1 MSNQTLSGA
10 NAANYLTLFTWP
22 KAVQPGALNDNTNP
36 LAYVHE
42 LFQLAMKLEAGAD
55 ASRARPLGLRRP
67 DIGDMPMDERS
78 LKQTFPSLRF
88 AIDCLEDTV
97 RKSEFAPSST
107 IHETIASSV
116 FPASLPFH
124 FAWEQVKAVL
134 RHRKLFI
141 WDIVRKSDAD
151 YPNFTF
157 GNVTSTSL
165 RAAMTLSSGFAPE
178 LRALLTANPSKA
190 ADSTTWIA
198 TTAGDNTTPTIGDL
212 AVADRF
218 RRRLGLS
225 RKQLRQMLAVYQ
237 PGKATEKGI
246 VDRQPAVTRS
256 AHVSKSDAPVSSA
269 DFGAAFINDG
279 GEALYLRYEDD
290 DESNPLRIEGLT
302 NGHVDRILR
311 ILRLHHA
318 TKLSFSDI
326 DILVTTA
333 LRAEGQSKGL
343 HLTDTTLRALGL
355 FQHLREKYSVT
366 ASQFASFIG
375 DIPSSASGRERAFYD
390 TLFNPSG
397 IEPRSDSE
405 SVFTI
410 DGTTFDP
417 ASDGRPDA
425 IAVRQL
431 SQAFRADEATVRW
444 ALACVVEAQALS
456 APTRSLAVVSACYR
470 LIALPRAVG
479 LKPSEAPM
487 LVAALDRENPS
498 VLRQLAG
505 VPSLDAAVTT
515 STDALDVIAIVMNA
529 AEWATK
535 HKHRIDA
542 LCLPLFIPSPSQPTE
557 PWITATNDAIA
568 ALEPVKGERADDD
581 DIVAAAIQQG
591 LQLKDSALSLPL
603 LKWTNRTPES
613 FAATLRALALS
624 KEVVLTSEG
633 TKDVRAC
640 LGPDDLRIWS
650 DLERHAAIA
659 KLFGLSVAALS
670 AMVDH
675 PARFNLASAHG
686 NAIRSLDF
694 TTLYQV
700 SRYADWLATMPAG
713 SNEDDAIDYFR
724 QVHERRTL
732 GSKES
737 AAMLAGLTGW
747 QQSEIETIARRIDSK
762 NIPDTVEDLRDV
774 DFTMRLH
781 ELAIASELSVDALFD
796 INELKV
802 ATTYAA
808 FEKAA
813 AALLAACSGQDAL
826 AVEGSHGEAWRDALV
841 AWMLE
846 QESTDFDVD
855 ALSDQVLLDVMVG
868 REPTTSRVASTIASL
883 QTYIHR
889 MLAGLEPGHEGSAAI
904 TQDVRDTWNASQS
917 QYGRWRLLRQ
927 LRNYPEN
934 RLDPTSR
941 SRKTKAFADL
951 ESLLAQGK
959 FSGDDIGT
967 AILAY
972 MTAAEA
978 TSNVQPLTAYHDGV
992 DPLNDT
998 YHFIGKSNVS
1008 PPQYY
1013 WRTLDM
1019 SMRDADDASSM
1030 LGFTAWE
1037 EISVPLTGV
1046 IATTPLP
1053 PRDTS
1058 APAGVPTSTAKAMG
1072 EDLRSGI
1079 DTIRPV
1085 VVDGRRYVVWVE
1097 RDTTGVP
1104 MGKNQKTSPY
1114 FGLRVCY
1121 CYRQLD
1127 GLWGPPNVLISLDG
1141 LDSDGN
1147 FRGDTPKVDAE
1158 TFPVVDANESA
1169 TGNAWL
1175 KTRKF
1180 APGLIVMV
1188 NAKGDRKDDPWFTV
1202 LLVRANKWWHTGTQ
1216 TWNRDSDYFIAS
1228 RDMLL
1233 LEEKQLD
1240 RSTGTTATGDAWRKV
1255 ENALVADWTT
1265 LFMDPRVVQHQYI
1278 GKLMTIVE
1286 QDAQKAQYAI
1296 VDSAAAA
1303 RLAQRCKLD
1312 VAKLGTGMLKATMPE
1327 NRDFIELVAGFDG
1340 TWKYDGTN
1348 AAVGA
1353 THVPVS
1359 SGTSNQLTFVGVA
1372 KSPYEGK
1379 KYGVKATADLRNVI
1393 NDDDEVEIH
1402 LSLEA
1407 LDSTYADIE
1416 TIWVAEDLGEL
1427 GDGAVDRRLV
1437 FSTGTEPLEPTARQK
1452 RDLAKNV
1459 LSATFIWHGKSAR
1472 LTGSSRV
1479 SMIRNPLPTSQ
1490 CFTGMLLHSDQDA
1503 CEITVIVGTSD
1514 VSGYAESLNGDLS
1527 LRWIDNTIGDRCALL
1542 HIDCVTDANSAIS
1555 NKILLS
1561 DEKPYKVRF
1570 PLTALLSDP
1579 ERIELEIQG
1588 LEAMTAACL
1597 PRQRVTLKRQDQES
1611 STIRS
1616 GESLTSPLTQPTYG
1630 TARLVLRGGISEA
1643 GKITL
1648 SSEDLSVLTRLGLDA
1663 LPGFAK
1669 NNPTEFAKF
1678 RTRLVTDARPGDDIL
1693 FEKPTITRTKW
1704 SNYYITDHSKVDN
1717 SVSTVA
1723 GRRVK
1728 HEIGVFDTGGMTIP
1742 TDIDFRKVIE
1752 LKHHFPDTYM
1762 RFMASTMGKDDI
1774 VTQATV
1780 TLNGQ
1785 NLSRALIARFPVNQE
1800 VEEYVFHLDVHVDD
1814 STEPLGK
1821 LVRTY
1826 KLKARGGD
1834 AATADDMVPSTR
1846 LIQNAYQV
1854 HYLDMTEA
1862 NRVTRWYSRKLSVNA
1877 IRLNTLLGMRFAALA
1892 MQSTHRLIDWDTQN
1906 LTEPRM
1912 ETGDKPDRLDFRS
1925 ANGLYFWELFFH
1937 VPMLVAWKLRATR
1950 QYDQAFDWC
1959 TRHLFDPFDSAG
1971 DSTAF
1976 RPPFWQNRPL
1986 AELGPALAHGVTTLS
2001 GGVDELAYAEPERY
2015 RKAVFMFLV
2024 EFWRQQGDD
2033 FYRQLTRDDIN
2044 EASNCYRKA
2053 LRLIGALPEQL
2064 TVPSPALPLLANARD
2079 RDFLPPVNVA
2089 VTDLR
2094 DLLQGRLFN
2103 IRHGLTI
2110 DGKWMDLDLY
2120 ASADDAD
2127 SLGNWRTGMLS
2138 GTRRIPRIHVPAYRF
2153 KHVLPVAKE
2162 AVTQL
2167 IDMGRQVFHN
2177 YEEEYNAGLG
2187 VLQQANLIKLSDFT
2201 LKLQTEALASARA
2214 TRETLLASRVVTEQR
2229 RQYYQKLSD
2238 PGWLPQEVAA
2248 TIFACLA
2255 PGTKLMSIPF
2265 GMTGAGISMLPNIF
2279 GMAVGGHEGKALPTE
2294 FASQMNLAADIMTMA
2309 KDELRYNADIQYRA
2323 MDWQFNI
2330 DQATGDIEVIDRQ
2343 IEEQDILIRSASLA
2357 LEEVRARQALMR
2369 EEYTFMTTGFAI
2381 GPTYVWMIA
2390 HLSDIYAAAYDAVVS
2405 LCLAAQ
2411 DGWRYETG
2419 EFLTQFVK
2427 PGAWMD
2433 NWRGMLAG
2441 DALQRDLLEME
2452 AAYLRRH
2459 ERRMHIRKVVSLVE
2473 INKMDAA
2480 ALCDEIDKAQAVAF
2494 DLPSAL
2500 YDADFPGHYLRQIV
2514 NVSVTFK
2521 LASSHEMR
2529 SIAAV
2534 LTQTRN
2540 ALLTTP
2546 TIEGATYIYDNSHPE
2561 HNSVLLNLRQEQKV
2575 AVSTTK
2581 PIIDID
2587 GYSSLFSLV
2596 FGDDRYL
2603 PFEGTGAISRWTLSF
2618 PGDKATLLACLKSG
2632 ERWLLEDIL
2641 ITVDYTAADGGETFA
2656 QEIKTLRT
2664 ASIIE
2669 ATPAAPPPALGDGE
2683 ASTPAATG
2691 FSAPSVVVGSN
2702 GPCIAIPPHPS
2713 LPARTQVAATF
2724 KDGSGSTKKTA
2735 PQLWDGKGLSVP
2747 IAQSVLA
2754 ANAGKLLIAGYE
2766 VEAAGI
2772 SSASDSTSV
2781 AIPATDDPGGPVYPA
2796 PVIPEVRAN
2805 LALDRR
2811 DAPHGASVTVA
2822 PWAYIQKDQRIWLR
2836 CLGTKADGS
2845 HHDLDL
2851 RVPPA
2856 GVTDEEVSKGLNVTI
2871 PLSYLDELGDYGQM
2885 RIVLKASLDGSDTES
2900 RAATF
2905 PELTVD
2911 LPQCSTATVISDA
2924 WARREFAL
2932 EPSLE
2937 SNFGFVATSS
2947 DVGPIELAFEQ
2958 GSWVLNI
2965 PAVDGSGKE
2974 HRVILDAGRWPF
2986 SRDGGGAPARRIGS
3000 YRPSKDGDADKSA
3013 RFAARYLATQNT
3025 HLPPGKYTGKA
3036 MIHLIGWQKP
3046 TVRESLMVE
3055 VEVEVTQDTPLAE
3068 TTAAAPAAT
3077 PPTAPETAQPAA
3089 RDGYPP
3095 PRIEY
3100 DNGTVYTIIPA
3111 NPAFVPGDMVNIA
3124 WKDELKG
3131 GLFMA
3136 GNLLDLQPDGL
3147 KYKIWA
3153 ENWAAATRDCA
3164 DTYALVTYTVIH
3176 GELRTNS
3183 PALRVKLTASG
3194 QAGGV
3199 VPVAV

>member
-1 MSNQTLSGA
+1 MSDQTFFGA

-36 LAYVHE
+36 LAYAHE
-42 LFQLAMKLEAGAD
+42 LFQLAKKLEAGAD
-55 ASRARPLGLRRP
+55 ASRARPLSLRRP
-67 DIGDMPMDERS
+67 DIGDMPMNERS
-78 LKQTFPSLRF
+78 LKETFPSLRF

-107 IHETIASSV
+107 IRETIAAAV

-157 GNVTSTSL
+157 GNVTSGSL

-178 LRALLTANPSKA
+178 LRALLTADPSKA
-190 ADSTTWIA
+190 VESTTQLA
-198 TTAGDNTTPTIGDL
+198 NTVGDDPTPTIGDL

-237 PGKATEKGI
+237 PGKATAEGF
-246 VDRQPAVTRS
+246 VDRQPAVVRS
-256 AHVSKSDAPVSSA
+256 AYVSKSDAPVSST
-269 DFGAAFINDG
+269 DFGAVFINDG

-311 ILRLHHA
+311 MLRLHHA
-318 TKLSFSDI
+318 TKLSFPDI
-326 DILVTTA
+326 DVLVTAA

-355 FQHLREKYSVT
+355 FQHLREKYAIT

-375 DIPSSASGRERAFYD
+375 DIPASASGRERAFYD

-417 ASDGRPDA
+417 TSDARADA

-470 LIALPRAVG
+470 LIALPRAFG
-479 LKPSEAPM
+479 LKSSEAPM
-487 LVAALDRENPS
+487 LVAALDRENPN

-505 VPSLDAAVTT
+505 IPTLAATAT
-515 STDALDVIAIVMNA
+515 ASTDALDIIAIVMNV

-542 LCLPLFIPSPSQPTE
+542 LCLPLFVPPPMKPAET
-557 PWITATNDAIA
+557 WIAASNDAIA
-568 ALEPVKGERADDD
+568 ALDSVEAERSDDD
-581 DIVAAAIQQG
+581 DIVAAAIQKG
-591 LQLKDSALSLPL
+591 LQLKDPALSLPL
-603 LKWTNRTPES
+603 LKWTNRTPGN
-613 FAATLRALALS
+613 FVATLRTLTLS
-624 KEVVLTSEG
+624 NGMVTTTG
-633 TKDVRAC
+633 GAKDVRAC

-659 KLFGLSVAALS
+659 KLFGLSVAALN
-670 AMVDH
+670 AMIDH
-675 PARFNLASAHG
+675 PARFNLASEDGHT
-686 NAIRSLDF
+686 IRSLDF

-713 SNEDDAIDYFR
+713 SSEDDAIDYFR
-724 QVHERRTL
+724 QVHEKRTL
-732 GSKES
+732 SSKES
-737 AAMLAGLTGW
+737 AAMLARLTGW

-781 ELAIASELSVDALFD
+781 ELALASGLSVDALLD

-802 ATTYAA
+802 ATTYTA

-813 AALLAACSGQDAL
+813 AALLAACSGQDSL
-826 AVEGSHGEAWRDALV
+826 AVEGMHGEAWRDALV
-841 AWMLE
+841 TWMLE
-846 QESTDFDVD
+846 RQSNGAD
-855 ALSDQVLLDVMVG
+855 ADTLSDQVLMDVMVG

-889 MLAGLEPGHEGSAAI
+889 MLTGLEPGHEGSEAI
-904 TQDVRDTWNASQS
+904 TQGVRDTWNASQS

-959 FSGDDIGT
+959 FNGEDIGT

-978 TSNVQPLTAYHDGV
+978 TSNVQPLTAYHDGI

-1019 SMRDADDASSM
+1019 SMRDADDAASM

-1037 EISVPLTGV
+1037 EIAVPLTGI

-1053 PRDTS
+1053 PPGTK
-1058 APAGVPTSTAKAMG
+1058 APVGVPPSTAKAMG
-1072 EDLRSGI
+1072 EDLRCGI

-1097 RDTTGVP
+1097 RDTTGIP
-1104 MGKNQKTSPY
+1104 MGKNQRTSPY
-1114 FGLRVCY
+1114 FGFRVCY

-1141 LDSDGN
+1141 LGSDGN
-1147 FRGDTPKVDAE
+1147 FRDDIPKADAE
-1158 TFPVVDANESA
+1158 TFPIVDANEGA
-1169 TGNAWL
+1169 TGNPWL

-1188 NAKGDRKDDPWFTV
+1188 NAKGHRKNDPWLTV
-1202 LLVRANKWWHTGTQ
+1202 LLVTANKWWDTGNK
-1216 TWNRDSDYFIAS
+1216 TWKRDNDYFIAS

-1233 LEEKQLD
+1233 LEDKQLD
-1240 RSTGTTATGDAWRKV
+1240 HRPSATATGDEWRKV
-1255 ENALVADWTT
+1255 ERALLTDWTT

-1278 GKLMTIVE
+1278 GKLLTIAE
-1286 QDAQKAQYAI
+1286 QDADKAQYAI
-1296 VDSAAAA
+1296 VDSAAADK
-1303 RLAQRCKLD
+1303 LAQRCKIE
-1312 VAKLGTGMLKATMPE
+1312 VGNLGTGMLEATMPE
-1327 NRDFIELVAGFDG
+1327 NRDFIQLVAGFDG
-1340 TWKYDGTN
+1340 IWKYDDT
-1348 AAVGA
+1348 ASSTGA
-1353 THVPVS
+1353 SSVPAS
-1359 SGTSNQLTFVGVA
+1359 ADASSSLTFKGIIELQSGT
-1372 KSPYEGK
+1372 

-1393 NDDDEVEIH
+1393 GDDDEAEVFFVIEPLGAGPSDIH
-1402 LSLEA
+1402 IICAYEYEKPSTLKTVYASESDVREPIKRKKRDLLGMTVLSIQLSHWNSAGEASLHWEA
-1407 LDSTYADIE
+1407 LMIRQPFAANQRFTGMMRHFDMDICE
-1416 TIWVAEDLGEL
+1416 ITAIVDTSDVGGYAEDLKINL
-1427 GDGAVDRRLV
+1427 SLKWLDDAM
-1437 FSTGTEPLEPTARQK
+1437 
-1452 RDLAKNV
+1452 KNRCTTLSV
-1459 LSATFIWHGKSAR
+1459 YLNEYGFLLDDEFQLSAPQPYEVR
-1472 LTGSSRV
+1472 LPLIALSS
-1479 SMIRNPLPTSQ
+1479 
-1490 CFTGMLLHSDQDA
+1490 
-1503 CEITVIVGTSD
+1503 
-1514 VSGYAESLNGDLS
+1514 
-1527 LRWIDNTIGDRCALL
+1527 
-1542 HIDCVTDANSAIS
+1542 S
-1555 NKILLS
+1555 NQ
-1561 DEKPYKVRF
+1561 F
-1570 PLTALLSDP
+1570 
-1579 ERIELEIQG
+1579 ELEIEG
-1588 LEAMTAACL
+1588 LRAGKTYLSQQKVAF
-1597 PRQRVTLKRQDQES
+1597 KRQDQAS
-1611 STIRS
+1611 ST
-1616 GESLTSPLTQPTYG
+1616 TSSDGIPTSQPIQSTFG
-1630 TARLVLRGGISEA
+1630 TAQLILRGGISEA
-1643 GKITL
+1643 GQITL

-1663 LPGFAK
+1663 LPGFATS
-1669 NNPTEFAKF
+1669 NPTEFAKF
-1678 RTRLVTDARPGDDIL
+1678 RNRLATDPRPDDDIL
-1693 FEKPTITRTKW
+1693 FEKATITRTKW
-1704 SNYYITDHSKVDN
+1704 SNYYIADHSKVDN
-1717 SVSTVA
+1717 SVSAVA
-1723 GRRVK
+1723 RRRVS
-1728 HEIGVFDTGGMTIP
+1728 HELSVFDIGGITMP
-1742 TDIDFRKVIE
+1742 GSIDFRKVIE
-1752 LKHHFPDTYM
+1752 LKHYYPDTYM
-1762 RFMASTMGKDDI
+1762 RFMASTMGKDDVI
-1774 VTQATV
+1774 TQATV
-1780 TLNGQ
+1780 TLNGEK
-1785 NLSRALIARFPVNQE
+1785 LSRALIARFPVNQE
-1800 VEEYVFHLDVHVDD
+1800 VEDYVFHLDVHIEDG
-1814 STEPLGK
+1814 TKLLGK
-1821 LVRTY
+1821 IVRTY
-1826 KLKARGGD
+1826 KLKAQGGT
-1834 AATADDMVPSTR
+1834 AATGDDLVPSTR
-1846 LIQNAYQV
+1846 LIQNAHQV
-1854 HYLDMTEA
+1854 HYLDITEA
-1862 NRVTRWYSRKLSVNA
+1862 NNLTRWYSRKLSVNA

-1892 MQSTHRLIDWDTQN
+1892 TQSTHRLIDWDTQN

-1912 ETGDKPDRLDFRS
+1912 EAGDKPDRLDFRS

-1959 TRHLFDPFDSAG
+1959 ARHLFDPFDSTG
-1971 DSTAF
+1971 DSIAF

-1986 AELGPALAHGVTTLS
+1986 AELRPVLAHGVTALPEN
-2001 GGVDELAYAEPERY
+2001 VDDLAYAEPERY
-2015 RKAVFMFLV
+2015 RKAVFMYLV
-2024 EFWRQQGDD
+2024 DFWRQQGDD
-2033 FYRQLTRDDIN
+2033 FYRNLTRDDIN
-2044 EASNCYRKA
+2044 EATNCYRKA
-2053 LRLIGALPEQL
+2053 LRLIGSLPEQL
-2064 TVPSPALPLLANARD
+2064 TVPSPALPPLANARD
-2079 RDFLPPVNVA
+2079 KDFLPPVNVA
-2089 VTDLR
+2089 VTDIR
-2094 DLLQGRLFN
+2094 DLLQARLSN

-2110 DGKWMDLDLY
+2110 DGKLMDLDLY

-2138 GTRRIPRIHVPAYRF
+2138 GTRRIPRIHVPVYRF

-2162 AVTQL
+2162 AVAQL

-2201 LKLQTEALASARA
+2201 LKLQTEALTSARS
-2214 TRETLLASRVVTEQR
+2214 TRETLLASRRVTEQR
-2229 RQYYQKLSD
+2229 RQYYQRLLN
-2238 PGWLPQEVAA
+2238 PGLLPQELASWAFAA
-2248 TIFACLA
+2248 AAPAMKILSINFA
-2255 PGTKLMSIPF
+2255 
-2265 GMTGAGISMLPNIF
+2265 MTGAGVRMVPNIYGF
-2279 GMAVGGHEGKALPTE
+2279 SVGGHEAGALAT
-2294 FASQMNLAADIMTMA
+2294 ATAAQMNIVADVMSAA
-2309 KDELRYNADIQYRA
+2309 KDELRHNADLEYRSL
-2323 MDWQFNI
+2323 DWTFNI
-2330 DQATGDIEVIDRQ
+2330 NQADGDLEVIDRQ
-2343 IEEQDILIRSASLA
+2343 IDEQDILIRSASLA
-2357 LEEVRARQALMR
+2357 LDEVRARQALMR

-2390 HLSDIYAAAYDAVVS
+2390 HLSDIYAAAYDAVIS

-2419 EFLTQFVK
+2419 EFRTRFVK

-2459 ERRMHIRKVVSLVE
+2459 ERRMHIRKVFSLVE
-2473 INKMDAA
+2473 INKTDAA
-2480 ALCDEIDKAQAVAF
+2480 ALCNEIDKTQAVPF

-2500 YDADFPGHYLRQIV
+2500 FDADFPGHYLRQIV

-2521 LASSHEMR
+2521 LPSSHEMR
-2529 SIAAV
+2529 SIAAA
-2534 LTQTRN
+2534 LSQTRN
-2540 ALLTTP
+2540 VLLTAP
-2546 TIEGATYIYDNSHPE
+2546 AIEGAAYIYDNSQPE

-2618 PGDKATLLACLKSG
+2618 TGDKTTLLACLRSG
-2632 ERWLLEDIL
+2632 DKWLLEDIL
-2641 ITVDYTAADGGETFA
+2641 ITVDYTSADGGEQFA
-2656 QEIKTLRT
+2656 QEIRNLRA

-2669 ATPAAPPPALGDGE
+2669 DTPATSPPASGDDGKTS
-2683 ASTPAATG
+2683 APVATG
-2691 FSAPSVVVGSN
+2691 FSPPSVVVGSH
-2702 GPCIAIPPHPS
+2702 GPCVAIPPHAS

-2724 KDGSGSTKKTA
+2724 TDERGSTAKTT
-2735 PQLWDGKGLSVP
+2735 PQLWDGKGLTLP
-2747 IAQSVLA
+2747 ITPSVLA
-2754 ANAGKLLIAGYE
+2754 ANQGKPLVVGYT
-2766 VEAAGI
+2766 VDVAGI
-2772 SSASDSTSV
+2772 STVSESTAV
-2781 AIPATDDPGGPVYPA
+2781 AIPAGDDLGVPVCPT
-2796 PVIPEVRAN
+2796 PVVAEVRAN
-2805 LALDRR
+2805 RALDRR
-2811 DAPHGASVTVA
+2811 DTPDGASITVA
-2822 PWAYIQKDQRIWLR
+2822 PWAYIQKGQRIWLR

-2856 GVTDEEVSKGLNVTI
+2856 GVTDDEVRKGLNVTV
-2871 PLSYLDELGDYGQM
+2871 PLSYLDELGDYGQL
-2885 RIVLKASLDGSDTES
+2885 RIVLKVSLDGSAQES
-2900 RAATF
+2900 RAASF
-2905 PELTVD
+2905 PELDLDIPKCVTMKLPVDTVFAHVAIPDNVLDSEFGCVALSNLEGPTTLSLKGTSSRLQVLVKDEDGHEHTMNCLMYRRVWNGDVAATTDDYFDSARQPTGRQRPYPTHLRAGVYRRHNPD
-2911 LPQCSTATVISDA
+2911 LP
-2924 WARREFAL
+2924 
-2932 EPSLE
+2932 
-2937 SNFGFVATSS
+2937 
-2947 DVGPIELAFEQ
+2947 VG
-2958 GSWVLNI
+2958 
-2965 PAVDGSGKE
+2965 
-2974 HRVILDAGRWPF
+2974 RYRGRTT
-2986 SRDGGGAPARRIGS
+2986 IQ
-3000 YRPSKDGDADKSA
+3000 
-3013 RFAARYLATQNT
+3013 L
-3025 HLPPGKYTGKA
+3025 L
-3036 MIHLIGWQKP
+3036 GWQVPRVK
-3046 TVRESLMVE
+3046 ESIVVE
-3055 VEVEVTQDTPLAE
+3055 VDMEVTQPPPSTE
-3068 TTAAAPAAT
+3068 TTTATSATTASPPAAS
-3077 PPTAPETAQPAA
+3077 ETVQPAA
-3089 RDGYPP
+3089 GEGYPP
-3095 PRIEY
+3095 PRFEY
-3100 DNGTVYTIIPA
+3100 DNGTVYTIVPA
-3111 NPAFVPGDMVNIA
+3111 SAAFVPGNKVNIS
-3124 WKDELKG
+3124 WTHESTG
-3131 GLFMA
+3131 RLFMSES
-3136 GNLLDLQPDGL
+3136 GLDLTQDGL
-3147 KYKIWA
+3147 RYKIWQ
-3153 ENWAAATRDCA
+3153 ENWTAATRDSA
-3164 DTYALVTYTVIH
+3164 DTYAIATYTVIH
-3176 GELRTNS
+3176 GESRTVS
-3183 PALRVKLTASG
+3183 LPLRVKLISSG
-3194 QAGGV
+3194 QAGMV
-3199 VPVAV
+3199 IPVAV

>member
-1 MSNQTLSGA
+1 MSDQTLSGA

-42 LFQLAMKLEAGAD
+42 LFQLATKLEAGAD
-55 ASRARPLGLRRP
+55 ASRAQPLNLRRP

-107 IHETIASSV
+107 IHETIASAV

-178 LRALLTANPSKA
+178 LRALLTADPSKA
-190 ADSTTWIA
+190 ADSTTWLA
-198 TTAGDNTTPTIGDL
+198 TTAGDDPTPTIGEL

-256 AHVSKSDAPVSSA
+256 AYVSKSDAPVSSA

-318 TKLSFSDI
+318 TKLPFSDV
-326 DILVTTA
+326 DVLVTAA

-343 HLTDTTLRALGL
+343 HLTDATLRALGL
-355 FQHLREKYSVT
+355 FQHLHEKYSVT

-417 ASDGRPDA
+417 ASDGRADA
-425 IAVRQL
+425 LAVRQL

-444 ALACVVEAQALS
+444 ALACVVEAQSLS

-479 LKPSEAPM
+479 LKPSEAAM

-505 VPSLDAAVTT
+505 VPTLDATATP

-542 LCLPLFIPSPSQPTE
+542 LCLPLFIPSPTQPAE
-557 PWITATNDAIA
+557 AWIAASNDAIA
-568 ALEPVKGERADDD
+568 ALESAEGERADDD

-603 LKWTNRTPES
+603 LKWTNRTS
-613 FAATLRALALS
+613 GNFVATLRTLALS
-624 KEVVLTSEG
+624 KGMVMTTDG

-675 PARFNLASAHG
+675 PARFNLASKDG
-686 NAIRSLDF
+686 NTIRSLDF

-700 SRYADWLATMPAG
+700 SRYANWLATMPAG

-724 QVHERRTL
+724 EVHEKRTL
-732 GSKES
+732 SSKDS
-737 AAMLAGLTGW
+737 AAVLAKLTGW

-774 DFTMRLH
+774 DFTMRLR
-781 ELAIASELSVDALFD
+781 ELALASGLSVDALFD

-826 AVEGSHGEAWRDALV
+826 AVEGAHGEAWRDALV
-841 AWMLE
+841 VWMLE
-846 QESTDFDVD
+846 QQSSDFNVD
-855 ALSDQVLLDVMVG
+855 TLSDQVLLDVMVG

-889 MLAGLEPGHEGSAAI
+889 ILAGLEPGHEGSTAI

-959 FSGDDIGT
+959 FSGEDIGT

-1046 IATTPLP
+1046 ITTTPLP
-1053 PRDTS
+1053 PSGTS
-1058 APAGVPTSTAKAMG
+1058 TPAGVPKSTAKAMG

-1097 RDTTGVP
+1097 RDTTGIP

-1114 FGLRVCY
+1114 FGFRVCY

-1141 LDSDGN
+1141 LGSDGN
-1147 FRGDTPKVDAE
+1147 FRDDTPKADAE
-1158 TFPVVDANESA
+1158 ALPVVDASESA
-1169 TGNAWL
+1169 TGNPWL

-1188 NAKGDRKDDPWFTV
+1188 NAKGNRKDDPWFTV
-1202 LLVRANKWWHTGTQ
+1202 LLVRANKWWDTGTR
-1216 TWNRDSDYFIAS
+1216 TWKRDNDYFIAS

-1233 LEEKQLD
+1233 LEEKELD
-1240 RSTGTTATGDAWRKV
+1240 HRASTTVTGDAWRKV

-1265 LFMDPRVVQHQYI
+1265 LFIDPRVVQHQYI
-1278 GKLMTIVE
+1278 GKLVSIVE

-1303 RLAQRCKLD
+1303 KLALRCKLD
-1312 VAKLGTGMLKATMPE
+1312 VSKLGAGMLKATMPE
-1327 NRDFIELVAGFDG
+1327 NRDFIELVAGYDG
-1340 TWKYDGTN
+1340 TWRYGEASSTGD
-1348 AAVGA
+1348 AAA
-1353 THVPVS
+1353 APAS
-1359 SGTSNQLTFVGVA
+1359 SDTSTTLTFLGVA

-1379 KYGVKATADLRNVI
+1379 KFGIRATADLRDVV
-1393 NDDDEVEIH
+1393 NDDDEVEVR
-1402 LSLEA
+1402 LAFVA
-1407 LDSTYADIE
+1407 LDTTWADIKA
-1416 TIWVAEDLGEL
+1416 IYASEDLGEH
-1427 GDGAVDRRLV
+1427 GEGGVDKRLV
-1437 FSTGTEPLEPTARQK
+1437 FSAEQEELEPIVRKK
-1452 RDLAKNV
+1452 RDLTENIFSV
-1459 LSATFIWHGKSAR
+1459 TLIWHNKSAR
-1472 LTGSSRV
+1472 LTGSSYL
-1479 SMIRNPLPTSQ
+1479 SMIRKPLPTNQ
-1490 CFTGMLLHSDQDA
+1490 HFTGMLRYLDRDV
-1503 CEITVIVGTSD
+1503 CEITAIVSTLD
-1514 VSGYAESLNGDLS
+1514 VNGYAEGLCGDLS
-1527 LRWIDNTIGDRCALL
+1527 LRWINNAMSERCTLMD
-1542 HIDCVTDANSAIS
+1542 IDYLTDGSREANGIVV
-1555 NKILLS
+1555 LS
-1561 DEKPYKVRF
+1561 DKKPYKIHF
-1570 PLTALLSDP
+1570 PLIALSSRP
-1579 ERIELEIQG
+1579 KRIELAILGWE
-1588 LEAMTAACL
+1588 TATTACF
-1597 PRQRVTLKRQDQES
+1597 PRLKVTLDCQDQES
-1611 STIRS
+1611 VTIPS
-1616 GESLTSPLTQPTYG
+1616 GENPSSPLSRPLFG
-1630 TARLVLRGGISEA
+1630 KAHLVLRGGISDA

-1663 LPGFAK
+1663 LPGFATGS
-1669 NNPTEFAKF
+1669 PTEFAKF
-1678 RTRLVTDARPGDDIL
+1678 RARLATDPRPGDDIL

-1723 GRRVK
+1723 GRRVN
-1728 HEIGVFDTGGMTIP
+1728 HEISVFDIDGVTLPTG
-1742 TDIDFRKVIE
+1742 IDFRKVIE

-1780 TLNGQ
+1780 TLNGE

-1800 VEEYVFHLDVHVDD
+1800 VEDYVFHLDVHVEDG
-1814 STEPLGK
+1814 TEPLGK
-1821 LVRTY
+1821 IVRTY

-1834 AATADDMVPSTR
+1834 AETADDMVPSTR

-1862 NRVTRWYSRKLSVNA
+1862 NGATRWYSRKLSVNA

-1906 LTEPRM
+1906 LIEPRM

-1971 DSTAF
+1971 DSIAF
-1976 RPPFWQNRPL
+1976 RPPFWQCRPL
-1986 AELGPALAHGVTTLS
+1986 AELGPALVHDVTMLS
-2001 GGVDELAYAEPERY
+2001 GSVDELAYAEPERY

-2044 EASNCYRKA
+2044 EATNCYRKA

-2064 TVPSPALPLLANARD
+2064 TVPSPALPLLASARD

-2089 VTDLR
+2089 VTDVR

-2110 DGKWMDLDLY
+2110 DGKLMDLDLY

-2162 AVTQL
+2162 AVAQL

-2201 LKLQTEALASARA
+2201 LKLQAEALASARA
-2214 TRETLLASRVVTEQR
+2214 TRETLLASRKVTEQR
-2229 RQYYQKLSD
+2229 RQYYQQLLD
-2238 PGWLPQEVAA
+2238 RGLLPQEIAA
-2248 TIFACLA
+2248 AAFAGAA
-2255 PGTKLMSIPF
+2255 PGMKMISVPF
-2265 GMTGAGISMLPNIF
+2265 AMTGAGLNMLPSIF
-2279 GMAVGGHEGKALPTE
+2279 GFAVGEYEAGALAT
-2294 FASQMNLAADIMTMA
+2294 ATADQMNLAADIMSTA
-2309 KDELRYNADIQYRA
+2309 KDELRYNADIEYRE
-2323 MDWQFNI
+2323 MDRQFNA

-2473 INKMDAA
+2473 INKMDVA
-2480 ALCDEIDKAQAVAF
+2480 ALCDEIDKTQAVAF
-2494 DLPSAL
+2494 DLPSTL

-2561 HNSVLLNLRQEQKV
+2561 HHSVLLNLRQEQKV

-2618 PGDKATLLACLKSG
+2618 PGDKATLLACLKSD
-2632 ERWLLEDIL
+2632 EKWLLEDIL

-2669 ATPAAPPPALGDGE
+2669 ATPVAPPPVLDDDGK
-2683 ASTPAATG
+2683 ASAPAATG

-2702 GPCIAIPPHPS
+2702 GPCIAIPPHAS
-2713 LPARTQVAATF
+2713 LPARTQVAATYTNE
-2724 KDGSGSTKKTA
+2724 SGSIEKTT
-2735 PQLWDGKGLSVP
+2735 PQLWDGKGLTLP
-2747 IAQSVLA
+2747 ITPSVLS
-2754 ANAGKLLIAGYE
+2754 ANVGKNLVVGYT
-2766 VEAAGI
+2766 VYAAGV
-2772 SSASDSTSV
+2772 STASDSTSV
-2781 AIPATDDPGGPVYPA
+2781 AIPATDDSDVPAYPTPA
-2796 PVIPEVRAN
+2796 VPEVRAN
-2805 LALDRR
+2805 RALDRR

-2856 GVTDEEVSKGLNVTI
+2856 GVTNEEVREGLNVTI

-2885 RIVLKASLDGSDTES
+2885 RIVLKVSLDGSGSES
-2900 RAATF
+2900 KAATF

-2911 LPQCSTATVISDA
+2911 LPRCSTATVISDA
-2924 WARREFAL
+2924 WSTREFAL

-2937 SNFGFVATSS
+2937 SDFGFVATSS
-2947 DVGPIELAFEQ
+2947 DVGPLELVFEQ
-2958 GSWVLNI
+2958 GSWELNI
-2965 PAVDGSGKE
+2965 PAVDSSGKE
-2974 HRVILDAGRWPF
+2974 HRVILHAGRWPF

-3000 YRPSKDGDADKSA
+3000 YRPSKDGVPDKSA
-3013 RFAARYLATQNT
+3013 RFAARYLAKQNT

-3036 MIHLIGWQKP
+3036 TVHLIGWQKP
-3046 TVRESLMVE
+3046 TVRESLRVE
-3055 VEVEVTQDTPLAE
+3055 AEVDVTEPPPGE
-3068 TTAAAPAAT
+3068 AAPVPTSQEPTPDTTSTSAP
-3077 PPTAPETAQPAA
+3077 PPTGGGIRPTTY
-3089 RDGYPP
+3089 YPP
-3095 PRIEY
+3095 GR
-3100 DNGTVYTIIPA
+3100 GATIDQPPPSPIP
-3111 NPAFVPGDMVNIA
+3111 
-3124 WKDELKG
+3124 
-3131 GLFMA
+3131 
-3136 GNLLDLQPDGL
+3136 
-3147 KYKIWA
+3147 
-3153 ENWAAATRDCA
+3153 
-3164 DTYALVTYTVIH
+3164 
-3176 GELRTNS
+3176 
-3183 PALRVKLTASG
+3183 
-3194 QAGGV
+3194 
-3199 VPVAV
+3199 